1 MPSTG
6 HATTAGSGLPQRLLV
21 FGLGYTGRHLATRL
35 RGLGVDCAGTVRN
48 PAMPAP
54 RATTS
59 GASRLY
65 RFADDNTSDPALLQA
80 IRGADAI
87 LASIPPDVD
96 GDLAARAFADAIAQ
110 APRLRWLG
118 YLSSTGVYA
127 DRGGGVVDAHSRADG
142 DDATAHARL
151 IAESQWRALARRRGA
166 SCAVFRL
173 AGLYGPGRNALV
185 QLAQGRARYLDR
197 PGTLFNRVHVEDV
210 CSAIQISIE
219 APAASAGDATWL
231 LADDLPASPRDV
243 LAHAARLSGRVLPP
257 PLADDDP
264 TISPALQRFYAG
276 SKRIDNRSSK
286 TGLGWTLRHPSYVEG
301 LAAAWAAGD
310 GR

>member
-6 HATTAGSGLPQRLLV
+6 HATAAGSGLPQRLLV
-21 FGLGYTGRHLATRL
+21 FGLGYTGRHLAARL
-35 RGLGVDCAGTVRN
+35 QSLGVDCAGTVRN

-54 RATTS
+54 QATTS

-65 RFADDNTSDPALLQA
+65 RFADDASDPALLQA
-80 IRGADAI
+80 IHDADAI
-87 LASIPPDVD
+87 LASIPPDVA
-96 GDLAARAFADAIAQ
+96 GDPAARVFADAIAQ

-118 YLSSTGVYA
+118 YLSSTGIYA
-127 DRGGGVVDAHSRADG
+127 DRGGGVVDAHSHADG
-142 DDATAHARL
+142 DDATAHARRV
-151 IAESQWRALARRRGA
+151 AESQWRALALRRGVP
-166 SCAVFRL
+166 CAVFRL

-210 CSAIQISIE
+210 CSAIQASIE
-219 APAASAGDATWL
+219 TPAASAGDATWL

-243 LAHAARLSGRVLPP
+243 LAHAARLSGRTLPP

-276 SKRIDNRSSK
+276 SKRIDNRASK
-286 TGLGWTLRHPSYVEG
+286 TGLGWTLRYPSYVEG
-301 LAAAWAAGD
+301 LDAAWAAGD